1 MVSTAG
7 RGVVDAATADKAQAH
22 LNLQAADKATTPFVS
37 GVLHGWYIMV
47 MIRVVVAGVVV
58 VAVLAVRSRCVG
70 DGSAVVWC
78 WW

>member
-1 MVSTAG
+1 MDSTAF
-7 RGVVDAATADKAQAH
+7 RGVVDAATAYIAQAH
-22 LNLQAADKATTPFVS
+22 LNLQAAKATTPFVL

-58 VAVLAVRSRCVG
+58 VAVLGVCSRCVG